1 VARGTRIRNA
11 LVDARIQMR
20 PGGGFRVTVRQQ
32 FAGRPLRREL
42 EFRDSPEQFAESG
55 AEAFYCPSCR
65 AVRSCDA
72 VAVGQIGSA
81 QPRRFIEEANPDSL
95 WFRHVQM
102 CRSCFYH
109 FVTAEVSETQILEMS
124 DRMERASGAGANERS
139 DSGEILDFSRR
150 DRRAREER

>member
-1 VARGTRIRNA
+1 
-11 LVDARIQMR
+11 MR
-20 PGGGFRVTVRQQ
+20 RGGGFRVTVRQQ

-42 EFRDSPEQFAESG
+42 EFRDSPEEVAGSG
-55 AEAFYCPSCR
+55 AESFYCPSCR

-72 VAVGQIGSA
+72 VAVGQIGSG
-81 QPRRFIEEANPDSL
+81 QPLQLFEEASPDSL

-124 DRMERASGAGANERS
+124 DRLERAAAGDARAHG
-139 DSGEILDFSRR
+139 DSGEILPFPRR
-150 DRRAREER
+150 GS